1 VIVIQA
7 YPFFLYFRGGGS
19 CFLISE
25 DRYTKQSKNN
35 IYAMKTKEKE
45 IEDLDDKMI
54 NYCIY
59 TTYLNNFENFEKVS
73 KEKVLMIVYDKT
85 KVVTLWDKDRII
97 PECTHFGIMHSLEHN
112 DNLNRIMNGAILI
125 LKNDDN
131 NPEVIILKLDIA
143 KDLYYETQ
151 RSLKLKNLKNKIG
164 LKS

>member
-1 VIVIQA
+1 M
-7 YPFFLYFRGGGS
+7 R
-19 CFLISE
+19 
-25 DRYTKQSKNN
+25 
-35 IYAMKTKEKE
+35 TKEKE

-73 KEKVLMIVYDKT
+73 KEKVLMIVYDRT

-97 PECTHFGIMHSLEHN
+97 PECAHFGIMNSLEHN

-151 RSLKLKNLKNKIG
+151 RSLKLKNLINKIG
-164 LKS
+164 LMS

>member
-1 VIVIQA
+1 
-7 YPFFLYFRGGGS
+7 
-19 CFLISE
+19 
-25 DRYTKQSKNN
+25 
-35 IYAMKTKEKE
+35 MKTKEKE

-97 PECTHFGIMHSLEHN
+97 SECTHFGIMHSLEHN